1 VFSEFA
7 AASHFARPAFCPP
20 VPVFP
25 KLHTT
30 KHLRR
35 AIFVRVPRRVLVRR
49 LNCTSVPGSE
59 ERIVAASGSATA
71 TAKSSVVSMLTI
83 ALLAVICG
91 GGSAWFVIQRAK
103 TADTAHADSGL
114 APKYTVHLEGFT
126 VNLADTEET
135 HFLRVTMD
143 LGIDRL
149 PEGIDREKPAAGMP
163 VARIRDAVL
172 SVLTVSKAAPLL
184 TPEGKEQLKKNLL
197 DALRRQVP
205 ELDVRDV
212 YFTEFLVQR

>member
-1 VFSEFA
+1 
-7 AASHFARPAFCPP
+7 
-20 VPVFP
+20 
-25 KLHTT
+25 
-30 KHLRR
+30 
-35 AIFVRVPRRVLVRR
+35 
-49 LNCTSVPGSE
+49 
-59 ERIVAASGSATA
+59 VAESASATA
-71 TAKSSVVSMLTI
+71 PAKFSVVSMLTI
-83 ALLAVICG
+83 ALLAVIGG

-103 TADTAHADSGL
+103 AADTSHADPGL
-114 APKYTVHLEGFT
+114 VPKYTVHLEGFT

-149 PEGIDREKPAAGMP
+149 PDGTNREKPASGMP

-172 SVLTVSKAAPLL
+172 SVLTVCKAAPLL

-197 DALRRQVP
+197 EALHHQVP